1 MNSGYLPVTDATQ
14 AHHNFLQFL
23 LYRQAFVEER
33 HPHLWVNLYRGY
45 KEANLPMLK
54 AGFEQKSHQLGGVY
68 DVLASQ
74 PNLLTELNF
83 KTLDLETIL
92 PHEMRSFHLD
102 TLKRAI
108 KLQAEHTI
116 DWTTREYD
124 YIITLKHQEGFYKG
138 WVHQYWPGTC
148 NGNVWLII
156 NPTTAIFY
164 LVS

>member
-1 MNSGYLPVTDATQ
+1 MNTGYLPVKDATQ

-33 HPHLWVNLYRGY
+33 HPNLWVNLHRGY
-45 KEANLPMLK
+45 KEANLPLLK
-54 AGFEQKSHQLGGVY
+54 AGFEQKSHQFGGVY

-83 KTLDLETIL
+83 KALDLETIL
-92 PHEMRSFHLD
+92 PHDERGFYLE

-108 KLQAEHTI
+108 KLQAEHSI
-116 DWTTREYD
+116 EWTTEEYD
-124 YIITLKHQEGFYKG
+124 CTITLKHQEGFYKG

-148 NGNVWLII
+148 NGNVWLVI